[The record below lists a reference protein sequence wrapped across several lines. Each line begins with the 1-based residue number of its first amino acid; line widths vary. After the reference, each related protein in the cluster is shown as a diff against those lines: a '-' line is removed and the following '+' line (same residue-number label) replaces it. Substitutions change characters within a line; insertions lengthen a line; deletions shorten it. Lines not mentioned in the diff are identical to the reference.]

1 MFVKALIF
9 VAGGG
14 VVWWFQY
21 MNLNETHSLWKIAYA
36 AGYANATE
44 FYEGL
49 LEIERSDSVVDA
61 KCLFR
66 NFEWKELNNRGE

>member
-9 VAGGG
+9 IAGGG

-49 LEIERSDSVVDA
+49 LEI
-61 KCLFR
+61 
-66 NFEWKELNNRGE
+66 